1 MNFNKL
7 NFCLFSNQNLGGGI
21 IVASLKESNDNVPPQ
36 VGIVN
41 KLATSYDY
49 QYVTIKFDFIP
60 SYAILNFYLIS
71 NQNYKFYGSATIFK
85 NEPPE
90 KWEDYSYYKF
100 GPDWN
105 LSFSDISLKDN
116 ILSISQSSSYNYY
129 VQGVVF

>member
-1 MNFNKL
+1 M
-7 NFCLFSNQNLGGGI
+7 GI
-21 IVASLKESNDNVPPQ
+21 IVVSLKEANNNAHPQ

-60 SYAILNFYLIS
+60 SYTILNFYLIS

-85 NEPPE
+85 NEPPVAW
-90 KWEDYSYYKF
+90 KDHSYYKF

-105 LSFSDISLKDN
+105 LSFSDISLNDN
-116 ILSISQSSSYNYY
+116 ILSIRQSSSYNYY

>member
-1 MNFNKL
+1 MIMP
-7 NFCLFSNQNLGGGI
+7 S
-21 IVASLKESNDNVPPQ
+21 PPQ

-85 NEPPE
+85 NEPPVAW
-90 KWEDYSYYKF
+90 KDHSYYKF

>member
-1 MNFNKL
+1 MI
-7 NFCLFSNQNLGGGI
+7 NLMS
-21 IVASLKESNDNVPPQ
+21 APQ

-41 KLATSYDY
+41 KLATSDDY
-49 QYVTIKFDFIP
+49 KHVTIKFDFIP
-60 SYAILNFYLIS
+60 SYAILNFYLII
-71 NQNYKFYGSATIFK
+71 NYDYNFYGSSVIFK
-85 NEPPE
+85 NEPPVAW
-90 KWEDYSYYKF
+90 KDYSYYKF

>member
-1 MNFNKL
+1 M
-7 NFCLFSNQNLGGGI
+7 
-21 IVASLKESNDNVPPQ
+21 
-36 VGIVN
+36 GIVN
-41 KLATSYDY
+41 QKVTSYNY
-49 QYVTIKFDFIP
+49 QYIEIKFNFIP

-71 NQNYKFYGSATIFK
+71 NYNYKFYGSSVIFK
-85 NEPPE
+85 NEPPVA
-90 KWEDYSYYKF
+90 WENYSHYEF

>member
-1 MNFNKL
+1 MI
-7 NFCLFSNQNLGGGI
+7 NLI
-21 IVASLKESNDNVPPQ
+21 SPPQ

-41 KLATSYDY
+41 QKVTSYNY
-49 QYVTIKFDFIP
+49 QYIEIKFNFIP

-71 NQNYKFYGSATIFK
+71 NYNYKFYGSSVIFK
-85 NEPPE
+85 NEPPVA
-90 KWEDYSYYKF
+90 WENYSYYKF